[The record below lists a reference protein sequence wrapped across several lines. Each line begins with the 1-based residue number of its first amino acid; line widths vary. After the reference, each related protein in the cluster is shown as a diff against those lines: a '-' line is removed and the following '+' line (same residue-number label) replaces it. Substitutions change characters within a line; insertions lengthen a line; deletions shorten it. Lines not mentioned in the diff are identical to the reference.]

1 MQIPANYSKTGE
13 LLSAL
18 RKPLCELD
26 LPPLCD
32 KINAQR
38 FPHRGADGV
47 ADAIIANAIAKRP
60 SVSVLWI
67 GPPQAMPGVP
77 VYFFIQ
83 SLRTGR
89 LRKALAASSPG
100 NDSLFGSHFNF
111 RPSSMAMLP
120 MCIAVLSRWSASAV

>member
-1 MQIPANYSKTGE
+1 MQFPASSCKTEE
-13 LLSAL
+13 LPSATAQAIVRTGL
-18 RKPLCELD
+18 TS
-26 LPPLCD
+26 PLCD

-83 SLRTGR
+83 SSRDGR
-89 LRKALAASSPG
+89 LRRALAASSPG
-100 NDSLFGSHFNF
+100 NDSLFGSHFNL

-120 MCIAVLSRWSASAV
+120 MCIAVLSR